1 MKEESPFAC
10 DMKAIAPE
18 QRDAHL
24 ALIERLFQ
32 SVQSILELTNGY
44 KFQLSNES
52 DVLLAA
58 AEFISR
64 ERLCCPFFDFG
75 LEVERE
81 GGAVC
86 LSLTGR
92 EGVKPFIMAEI
103 GGHLPCELLV
113 SIEPTLH
120 NPVGDGRP

>member
-10 DMKAIAPE
+10 DMNAIAPE

-24 ALIERLFQ
+24 TLIERLFQ
-32 SVQSILELTNGY
+32 SVESIRELPNGY

-52 DVLLAA
+52 EVLLAA
-58 AEFISR
+58 AEFISL

-81 GGAVC
+81 GGTVWIT
-86 LSLTGR
+86 LTGR

-103 GGHLPCELLV
+103 GGHLPSKLYAAV
-113 SIEPTLH
+113 T
-120 NPVGDGRP
+120 VGG